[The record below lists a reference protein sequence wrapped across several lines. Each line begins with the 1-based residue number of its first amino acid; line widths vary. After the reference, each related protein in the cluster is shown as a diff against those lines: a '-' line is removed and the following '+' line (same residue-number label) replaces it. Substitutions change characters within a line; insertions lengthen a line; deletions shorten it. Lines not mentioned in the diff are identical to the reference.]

1 MYYISIIKNEKQS
14 NKYLFTYHP
23 EQKIKH
29 YQNSWSPTCTTPKH
43 SFLSLHNPYPTLE
56 VYHFRALT
64 FFDNVYILEQYRQ
77 LFVMFLNKW
86 YHTCTFP
93 WASNWGK
100 KISILNVWNKQTKD
114 IADGYKVTYSLDWK
128 GKIVTN

>member
-93 WASNWGK
+93 WASNWGEK
-100 KISILNVWNKQTKD
+100 NKHTKCLEQTNKR
-114 IADGYKVTYSLDWK
+114 YSGWLQSNIFV
-128 GKIVTN
+128 GLERENSY